1 MAAQEGASTL
11 ELILIEDKLSVKTI
25 CQLTGIN
32 EHTLRAWERRYGV
45 VKPRRLENGR
55 RVYSIE
61 DLEKLK
67 LIALLIRKGFL
78 IGNIAGRSLRELSS
92 LLNEAA
98 QTPDMSDAVSQQNTR
113 AEELALQIEEAISRY
128 ELVKINVLLQQ
139 AKAEYSIRE
148 YIFQVVLPLMSR
160 VGDYVAREEFSI
172 GQEHALSAI
181 VKYHLL
187 QVFYLLTHSHAMMG
201 DSKAPKSFAI
211 ATSEGNLHEFG
222 VLVAAVLC
230 AFHGYPTC
238 YLGPNLP
245 AGALAE
251 ATEAI
256 SANCVVVGLPPLDG
270 YEEANRV
277 YMEDLLRRLPKVC
290 EVWVGGMPSGAKIF
304 PSERVRELPTLEELD
319 RLLAN
324 IKRV

>member
-1 MAAQEGASTL
+1 M
-11 ELILIEDKLSVKTI
+11 IEDKLSVKTI

-45 VKPRRLENGR
+45 VKPRRLDNGR

-78 IGNIAGRSLRELSS
+78 IGNVAAHDLQELSR

-98 QTPDMSDAVSQQNTR
+98 QTPDMGDAAALQNSR
-113 AEELALQIEEAISRY
+113 AEEIVQRIEEALSRY
-128 ELVKINVLLQQ
+128 NLITINVLLQQ
-139 AKAEYSIRE
+139 AKAEYGVRE
-148 YIFQVVLPLMSR
+148 YLFQVVLPLMSR
-160 VGDYVAREEFSI
+160 VGDEVARGEFSI
-172 GQEHALSAI
+172 GQEHALSAL

-187 QVFYLLTHSHAMMG
+187 QLFYLLTHSHAMTR
-201 DSKAPKSFAI
+201 DRQAPKSFAV
-211 ATSEGNLHEFG
+211 ATAEGNLHEFG
-222 VLVAAVLC
+222 MLMAAVLC

-245 AGALAE
+245 AGSLAE
-251 ATEAI
+251 ASEAMA
-256 SANCVVVGLPPLDG
+256 ANCVVVGLPPLDDHKA
-270 YEEANRV
+270 ANRI
-277 YMEDLLRRLPKVC
+277 YMEDLLKRLPRVC
-290 EVWVGGMPSGAKIF
+290 EVWVGGVPHGEQRF
-304 PSERVRELPTLEELD
+304 PSERVRELPSLEELD

>member
-1 MAAQEGASTL
+1 M
-11 ELILIEDKLSVKTI
+11 IEDKLSVKTI

-55 RVYSIE
+55 RIYSIE

-78 IGNIAGRSLRELSS
+78 IGNIAGQSLRELSS

-98 QTPDMSDAVSQQNTR
+98 QTPDMGDAASWQNSR
-113 AEELALQIEEAISRY
+113 AEELALRIEDAISRY

-139 AKAEYSIRE
+139 AKAEYGIRE
-148 YIFQVVLPLMSR
+148 YLFQVVLPLMAR
-160 VGDYVAREEFSI
+160 VGDYVLKEEFSI

-181 VKYHLL
+181 AKYHLL
-187 QVFYLLTHSHAMMG
+187 QLFYLLTHSHAMVG
-201 DSKAPKSFAI
+201 DTKSPKSFAI
-211 ATSEGNLHEFG
+211 ATSDGNMHEFG
-222 VLVAAVLC
+222 VLVASVLC
-230 AFHGYPTC
+230 AFHGYPVC
-238 YLGPNLP
+238 YLGPSLP
-245 AGALAE
+245 AASLAE

-256 SANCVVVGLPPLDG
+256 GANCVIVGLPPLLG
-270 YEEANRV
+270 LEENNRS
-277 YMEDLLRRLPKVC
+277 YLEELLKGLPDVC
-290 EVWVGGMPSGAKIF
+290 EIWVGGMPYGSKILQ
-304 PSERVRELPTLEELD
+304 SERVRELPSLEELD

-324 IKRV
+324 IKRVK

>member
-1 MAAQEGASTL
+1 
-11 ELILIEDKLSVKTI
+11 LIEDKLSVKTI

-55 RVYSIE
+55 RTYSIE

-78 IGNIAGRSLRELSS
+78 IGNIAGHSLRELSS

-98 QTPDMSDAVSQQNTR
+98 QTPDMGDAASWQNSR
-113 AEELALQIEEAISRY
+113 AEELALRIEEAISRY

-139 AKAEYSIRE
+139 AKAEYNIRE
-148 YIFQVVLPLMSR
+148 YIFQVVLPLMGR
-160 VGDYVAREEFSI
+160 VGEYVARDEFSI

-187 QVFYLLTHSHAMMG
+187 QLFYLLTHSHAMMG
-201 DSKAPKSFAI
+201 DNKAPKSFAI

-230 AFHGYPTC
+230 AFHGYPVC

-245 AGALAE
+245 AASLSE

-256 SANCVVVGLPPLDG
+256 AANCVIVGLPPLHG

-277 YMEDLLRRLPKVC
+277 YMESLLKKLPEVC
-290 EVWVGGMPSGAKIF
+290 EVWVGGMPPGEKVF
-304 PSERVRELPTLEELD
+304 QSERVRELPTLEELD

-324 IKRV
+324 IKRVK

>member
-1 MAAQEGASTL
+1 MENQRESRTL
-11 ELILIEDKLSVKTI
+11 DDKLLSVKTI

-55 RVYSIE
+55 RIYSIE

-78 IGNIAGRSLRELSS
+78 IGNITRHSLQELSS

-98 QTPDMSDAVSQQNTR
+98 QTPDMADAASWQSSR
-113 AEELALQIEEAISRY
+113 AEELAQRIEEAVSRY

-139 AKAEYSIRE
+139 AKAEYGIRE
-148 YIFQVVLPLMSR
+148 YLFQVVLPLMGR
-160 VGDYVAREEFSI
+160 VGDYVARDEFSI

-181 VKYHLL
+181 VKCHLMQL
-187 QVFYLLTHSHAMMG
+187 FYLLTHSQAMIG
-201 DSKAPKSFAI
+201 DNKIPKSFAI
-211 ATSEGNLHEFG
+211 ATTEGNLHEFG
-222 VLVAAVLC
+222 VMVASVLC
-230 AFHGYPTC
+230 AFHGYPVC

-245 AGALAE
+245 AASLAE

-256 SANCVVVGLPPLDG
+256 GANCVIIGLPPLRG
-270 YEEANRV
+270 YEKTNRV
-277 YMEDLLRRLPKVC
+277 YMQDMLKLLPKVC
-290 EVWVGGMPSGAKIF
+290 DVWVGGMPAGEEIF
-304 PSERVRELPTLEELD
+304 QSERVRGLPSLEELD

-324 IKRV
+324 IKRVK

>member
-1 MAAQEGASTL
+1 M
-11 ELILIEDKLSVKTI
+11 IEDKLSVKTI

-78 IGNIAGRSLRELSS
+78 IGNIANQSLRELSS

-98 QTPDMSDAVSQQNTR
+98 QTPDMNDAASRQNSR
-113 AEELALQIEEAISRY
+113 AEELALLIEEAISRY
-128 ELVKINVLLQQ
+128 ELVRINLLLQQ
-139 AKAEYSIRE
+139 AKAEYGIRE
-148 YIFQVVLPLMSR
+148 YMFQVVLPLMAR
-160 VGDYVAREEFSI
+160 VGDYVARDEFSI

-181 VKYHLL
+181 VKYHML
-187 QVFYLLTHSHAMMG
+187 QVFYLLTHSHAMLN
-201 DSKAPKSFAI
+201 DNKVPKSFAI
-211 ATSEGNLHEFG
+211 ATAEGNLHELG
-222 VLVAAVLC
+222 VMVAAVLC
-230 AFHGYPTC
+230 AYHGYPVF
-238 YLGPNLP
+238 YLGPNMP
-245 AGALAE
+245 AKALAE

-256 SANCVVVGLPPLDG
+256 SANCVILGLAPFAGQEKYNIQYLT
-270 YEEANRV
+270 
-277 YMEDLLRRLPKVC
+277 DLMTTLPNVC
-290 EVWVGGMPSGAKIF
+290 EVWVGGSPDLRALGSMNERLRTLPS
-304 PSERVRELPTLEELD
+304 LEELD

-324 IKRV
+324 IKRI